1 MLNIIHTKN
10 SSKYKLSNEACCLAP
25 NTTKNSKK
33 IQVWERFSCV
43 VCVREGRPP
52 LLFIAMETSVL
63 ENISPDPACNHHEG
77 ATRRCYVEGGDG
89 WCPSGCG
96 RTLGAAVPRCGLP
109 TTVFRMAV
117 CSWARVASMSVLGP
131 DSQGRWASLLVSL
144 LCFVGKCIVVTFS
157 TVFMYMY

>member
-1 MLNIIHTKN
+1 M
-10 SSKYKLSNEACCLAP
+10 
-25 NTTKNSKK
+25 
-33 IQVWERFSCV
+33 
-43 VCVREGRPP
+43 VCVRVGRPP

-63 ENISPDPACNHHEG
+63 ENIPPDPACNHHEG
-77 ATRRCYVEGGDG
+77 ATRRCHVEGGDG

-144 LCFVGKCIVVTFS
+144 LCFVRKRIFVTFS
-157 TVFMYMY
+157 TVFVYMSYKIMIFQYKWKLVKVITYMCKSCLVSSSFGS